1 MGGGCLGTP
10 EILREPYGGEFS
22 FPFTGPVLA
31 PCNLMG
37 EGVPGNREK
46 LPSSGATVGT
56 PGSPVSHRSSL
67 LSPVVPLSSF
77 LFSLPILPLGLH
89 YLLPTELLPDLSPVS
104 ASSMLCLWVLPPSF
118 LSPVTV
124 SATLGLP
131 SPPRFPHP
139 PHLPGP
145 TPPTSFS
152 ALKGKNIHVS
162 LTSSGPPVG
171 QTSLCICLPWTP
183 LRPLSLG
190 TLLVASWPEKH
201 LHVSLWLC
209 FFL

>member
-139 PHLPGP
+139 P
-145 TPPTSFS
+145 PPSRPNPSHFLLCFKREKYSCFSNQLWAACGTNVIVYLS
-152 ALKGKNIHVS
+152 ALD
-162 LTSSGPPVG
+162 PA
-171 QTSLCICLPWTP
+171 Q
-183 LRPLSLG
+183 
-190 TLLVASWPEKH
+190 ASVPGD
-201 LHVSLWLC
+201 SPGG
-209 FFL
+209 FLA